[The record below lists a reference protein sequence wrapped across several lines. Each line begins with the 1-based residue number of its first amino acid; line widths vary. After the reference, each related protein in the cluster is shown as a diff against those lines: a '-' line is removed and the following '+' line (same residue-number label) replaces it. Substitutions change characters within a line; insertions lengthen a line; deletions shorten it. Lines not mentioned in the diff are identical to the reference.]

1 MKLRVNE
8 IFQSIQ
14 GEGVQ
19 IGAPTIFL
27 RLFGCDLRCTWCD
40 SMYAVE
46 GGDYQNI
53 ALEDIIRETES
64 HNCKNICVTGGEP
77 LLQQDALVTL
87 VDILI
92 QKKYNILLE
101 TSGHIQPDQIFYN
114 PNVLIS
120 MDCKCPGSKMEKK
133 TDFSILES
141 LQEKDQIKFVISDRN
156 DYEYAKEIITHR
168 RFRATIVFQPV
179 YGTDISFLVDLALRD
194 NLNIRVL
201 PQLHKLIWGDVRGV

>member
-14 GEGVQ
+14 GEGIQ

-27 RLFGCDLRCTWCD
+27 RLFGCDLRCAWCD
-40 SMYAVE
+40 SMHAVE

-53 ALEDIIRETES
+53 TLDDIIQEAES
-64 HNCKNICVTGGEP
+64 HDCKNICITGGEP
-77 LLQQDALVTL
+77 LLQQDVLVPL
-87 VDILI
+87 IDILI

-101 TSGHIQPDQIFYN
+101 TSGHIRPNEIFYN

-120 MDCKCPGSKMEKK
+120 MDCKCPGSTMEKK

-141 LQEKDQIKFVISDRN
+141 LQEKDQIKFVINDKS
-156 DYEYAKEIITHR
+156 DYEYAKQIITHR
-168 RFRATIVFQPV
+168 HFRATIVFQPV
-179 YGTDISFLVDLALRD
+179 YGTDISFLVDLALKD
-194 NLNIRVL
+194 NLNIKVL
-201 PQLHKLIWGDVRGV
+201 PQLHKLIWGDIRGV